1 MEDESKS
8 RVVGEVPC
16 KSHSAA
22 GGCVGADGRQ
32 AAVVSGGSLN
42 PALTTATGPGMKP
55 RLA

>member
-1 MEDESKS
+1 MEDENKS